1 MTTDKKPQEKPDVK
15 KQKVARQQLTKQKQ
29 VMKSHEKPIAHK
41 APANNTTRPT
51 VIKQHVDN
59 TQVSKKINVQDLFA
73 IPTVCQM
80 NSKPQAIPNTKQQRA
95 MSNNLP
101 IQQNTLPMHK
111 TRSYTYGTS
120 MQSHQLQMTSTPPAK
135 TRGASPPTGAYANPA
150 YSDSPSARELPM
162 PPLNWLFE
170 GTTTTATTTK
180 PLTGTD
186 FLRVFAVAPVN

>member
-1 MTTDKKPQEKPDVK
+1 MTTDKKTQEKPDVK
-15 KQKVARQQLTKQKQ
+15 KQKVARQQVTKQKQ

-41 APANNTTRPT
+41 APTNNTNRPT
-51 VIKQHVDN
+51 VMKQQVEN
-59 TQVSKKINVQDLFA
+59 TQVTKKISVQDLFA
-73 IPTVCQM
+73 IPTVSQM
-80 NSKPQAIPNTKQQRA
+80 NSKPQQIPNKQRA

-101 IQQNTLPMHK
+101 IQQNTPPMHK

-120 MQSHQLQMTSTPPAK
+120 MQSHQLQMTNTPK

-170 GTTTTATTTK
+170 GPTTTTSK

-186 FLRVFAVAPVN
+186 FMRVFAVAPVN

>member
-1 MTTDKKPQEKPDVK
+1 MTTDKKTQEKPDVK
-15 KQKVARQQLTKQKQ
+15 KQKVARQQVPKQ

-51 VIKQHVDN
+51 VMKQQVEN

-73 IPTVCQM
+73 IPTVSQM
-80 NSKPQAIPNTKQQRA
+80 NSKPQQIPNTKQHRA

-101 IQQNTLPMHK
+101 IQQNTPPMHK

-120 MQSHQLQMTSTPPAK
+120 MQSHQMQMTNTPLAK

-170 GTTTTATTTK
+170 ETAKTTITK

-186 FLRVFAVAPVN
+186 FMRVFAVAPVN

>member
-1 MTTDKKPQEKPDVK
+1 MTTDKKTQEKPDVK
-15 KQKVARQQLTKQKQ
+15 KQKVARQQVTKQKQ
-29 VMKSHEKPIAHK
+29 VMKAHEKPIAHK

-51 VIKQHVDN
+51 VMKQ
-59 TQVSKKINVQDLFA
+59 QVENNQVTKKISVQDLFA
-73 IPTVCQM
+73 IPTVSQM
-80 NSKPQAIPNTKQQRA
+80 NSKPQQIPKQHRA

-101 IQQNTLPMHK
+101 IQQNSPTMHK

-120 MQSHQLQMTSTPPAK
+120 MQSQMAQNTPPK

-150 YSDSPSARELPM
+150 YSDSPSAREVPM

-170 GTTTTATTTK
+170 GATTTTTTK

-186 FLRVFAVAPVN
+186 FMRVFAVAPVN